1 MDDLGHG
8 VHHDVHVDQLRQ
20 VEVHLVVGEVEELV
34 ADELQDPGLLGV
46 EEVGHGHGGV
56 EQRGLEQPQQPGLL
70 GEGGGGHGVGVQLL
84 PGPASILAMVVLV
97 CDAPLV
103 VVITDVHIT
112 LNSEH
117 VARLGGGG
125 QHFAIVIAIC
135 VTD

>member
-34 ADELQDPGLLGV
+34 ADELQHPGLLGV

-70 GEGGGGHGVGVQLL
+70 GQGGGGQQL
-84 PGPASILAMVVLV
+84 PGPASVLAMVVLV
-97 CDAPLV
+97 CGAALV

-112 LNSEH
+112 LNSEN

>member
-70 GEGGGGHGVGVQLL
+70 GQGGGGHGGVQQL

-97 CDAPLV
+97 RDAALV

-112 LNSEH
+112 LNSEN

-125 QHFAIVIAIC
+125 HHFAIVIAIC